1 MNRITLATTGF
12 VQVVCVAANTVA
24 IAKGHAWAVLI
35 FAFLISYIW
44 SHNVRK
50 VAFGDELD
58 RIAYSIGAC
67 LGSVSGMWAANMVLG

>member
-1 MNRITLATTGF
+1 M
-12 VQVVCVAANTVA
+12 VCVAANTVA